1 MWIFDLEVEI
11 YESSITI
18 YIYISNDKRWF
29 YGILAANNI
38 RVIKEKCCIDFRR
51 KVTISIKDYSEL
63 NDAVRELNEK
73 TNYGVSVVK
82 VFEKSFIEKLF
93 GKRQR

>member
-1 MWIFDLEVEI
+1 MKAVLQ
-11 YESSITI
+11 
-18 YIYISNDKRWF
+18 YIDISDDKRWF

-38 RVIKEKCCIDFRR
+38 CVIKEKYCIDFRR
-51 KVTISIKDYSEL
+51 KVTISIKDYYEL
-63 NDAVRELNEK
+63 NNLVMELNEK

-93 GKRQR
+93 GK

>member
-1 MWIFDLEVEI
+1 MKAVLQ
-11 YESSITI
+11 
-18 YIYISNDKRWF
+18 YIDISNDKRWF

-38 RVIKEKCCIDFRR
+38 CVIKENRRIDFRR

-63 NDAVRELNEK
+63 NDVVRELNEK

-93 GKRQR
+93 GK